1 MPVIPQLNKLVHFFL
16 VKLFIGLLVIGCAV
30 ALVEFGGHF
39 LFEAFPINK
48 SLSNFLVACLQAII
62 AVTCYILL
70 FRAFEKRQIQ
80 ELSRNTWSK
89 YAYMGFATGL
99 ILQTSF
105 IIVIYL
111 AGGYK
116 IIRTNSFAAMV
127 PAFTTALSAGFVA
140 EILIRGVCFRIL
152 EEKLG
157 TALSMAILVIFF
169 ALIHSRVQG
178 ANLLS
183 VLATAA
189 QAGFLLSAA
198 FVLTRSL
205 WFTIFIHFSWD
216 FTEPG
221 IFGAINPGN
230 NVSGS
235 LFTSAITGSTLITGG
250 GNGPQNALPALFF
263 CTVLGILFLW
273 MANRNEN
280 FIKPYWKK

>member
-1 MPVIPQLNKLVHFFL
+1 MSVTLQFNKLVHFFL
-16 VKLFIGLLVIGCAV
+16 VKIVIGLLLIGSAV
-30 ALVEFGGHF
+30 ALVEFGGRF
-39 LFEAFPINK
+39 LFKAFPFTE
-48 SLSNFLVACLQAII
+48 SLSNLLVAFSQAII
-62 AVTCYILL
+62 ATTSYILL
-70 FRAFEKRQIQ
+70 FRAYEKRQIL
-80 ELSRNTWSK
+80 ELSRNTCSK

-111 AGGYK
+111 AGGYA
-116 IIRTNSFAAMV
+116 IIRSNPFSALL
-127 PAFTTALSAGFVA
+127 PALTTALSAGFVA

-157 TALSMAILVIFF
+157 TALSIAILTMLF
-169 ALIHSRVQG
+169 ALIHSRAPG
-178 ANLLS
+178 ANFLS

-205 WFTIFIHFSWD
+205 WFTIFIHFAWD

-235 LFTSAITGSTLITGG
+235 LFTSTITGSPLITGG
-250 GNGPQNALPALFF
+250 ANGPQNAIPALVF
-263 CTVLGILFLW
+263 CTILGTLFLW

-280 FIKPYWKK
+280 FIKPYWKN

>member
-1 MPVIPQLNKLVHFFL
+1 MSIKQQFNKLAHFFL
-16 VKLFIGLLVIGCAV
+16 VKIVIGLLVIGCAV
-30 ALVEFGGHF
+30 ALVEFGGRYLLKALPLTESF
-39 LFEAFPINK
+39 T
-48 SLSNFLVACLQAII
+48 NFLVAFLQGII
-62 AVTCYILL
+62 AVTSYKLL
-70 FRAFEKRQIQ
+70 FHAYEKRQIL
-80 ELSRNTWSK
+80 ELSRSTCSK
-89 YAYMGFATGL
+89 YAYMGFAMGL

-111 AGGYK
+111 AGGYA
-116 IIRTNSFAAMV
+116 IIRSNPFSAV
-127 PAFTTALSAGFVA
+127 LPAFITALSAGFVA

-157 TALSMAILVIFF
+157 TALSMAILTMLF
-169 ALIHSRVQG
+169 ALIHSRVPG
-178 ANLLS
+178 ANFLS

-205 WFTIFIHFSWD
+205 WFTIFIHFAWD

-235 LFTSAITGSTLITGG
+235 LFTSVITGSPLITGG
-250 GNGPQNALPALFF
+250 INGPQNALPALVI
-263 CTVLGILFLW
+263 CIILGGLFLW
-273 MANRNEN
+273 MANRHEN
-280 FIKPYWKK
+280 FTRPYWKK

>member
-1 MPVIPQLNKLVHFFL
+1 MSIKQKFNKLAHFFL
-16 VKLFIGLLVIGCAV
+16 VKIVIGLLVIGGVIAI
-30 ALVEFGGHF
+30 VEFGGRY
-39 LFEAFPINK
+39 LLKALPVTET
-48 SLSNFLVACLQAII
+48 LSNFLVSILQAFIS
-62 AVTCYILL
+62 VTAYILL
-70 FRAFEKRQIQ
+70 FHTYEKRQIL
-80 ELSRNTWSK
+80 ELSRSTCRK

-111 AGGYK
+111 AGGYAL
-116 IIRTNSFAAMV
+116 IRTNPFSAV
-127 PAFTTALSAGFVA
+127 LPAFTTALSAGFGA
-140 EILIRGVCFRIL
+140 EILIRGVFFRIL

-157 TALSMAILVIFF
+157 TTLSISILTILFAI
-169 ALIHSRVQG
+169 IHSRVPG
-178 ANLLS
+178 ANFLS
-183 VLATAA
+183 MLATAA

-205 WFTIFIHFSWD
+205 WFTIFFHFAWD

-235 LFTSAITGSTLITGG
+235 LFTSTITGSPLITGG
-250 GNGPQNALPALFF
+250 ENGPQNAVPALVF
-263 CTVLGILFLW
+263 CSILGSLFLW

-280 FIKPYWKK
+280 FIKPHWKK

>member
-1 MPVIPQLNKLVHFFL
+1 MSIKQQFNKLAHFFL
-16 VKLFIGLLVIGCAV
+16 VKIAIGLLVIGSAI
-30 ALVEFGGHF
+30 ALVEFAGRHLLKALPF
-39 LFEAFPINK
+39 TE
-48 SLSNFLVACLQAII
+48 SLSNFLVAFLQAII
-62 AVTCYILL
+62 SVSSYLLL
-70 FRAFEKRQIQ
+70 FRAYEKRQIL
-80 ELSRNTWSK
+80 ELSRNTCSK

-105 IIVIYL
+105 IIAIYL
-111 AGGYK
+111 AGGYA
-116 IIRTNSFAAMV
+116 IIRSNSFSAV
-127 PAFTTALSAGFVA
+127 LPAFTTALSAGFGA

-157 TALSMAILVIFF
+157 TALSIAILTMLF
-169 ALIHSRVQG
+169 ALIHSRTPG
-178 ANLLS
+178 ANFLS
-183 VLATAA
+183 VLSTGA

-205 WFTIFIHFSWD
+205 WFTIFIHFAWD

-235 LFTSAITGSTLITGG
+235 LFTSTITGSPLITGG
-250 GNGPQNALPALFF
+250 ANGPQNALPALVF
-263 CTVLGILFLW
+263 CTILGSLFLW

-280 FIKPYWKK
+280 FIQPYWKK